1 MSVNLQL
8 QMMVEFFMAT
18 SAIKCV
24 RVREPK
30 CTKKMTGLSDGFL
43 QTQAVREDYQAHP
56 YRYRMLTSR
65 SPLSLQVLTSTAP
78 SQPQHPKVSLRM
90 EEPEPNFRVPKI
102 WKTK

>member
-8 QMMVEFFMAT
+8 QMMVEFFMA
-18 SAIKCV
+18 SSVIKCV

-30 CTKKMTGLSDGFL
+30 CTKKMTGLNDGIL
-43 QTQAVREDYQAHP
+43 QIQAVREDYQAHP
-56 YRYRMLTSR
+56 YRYRTLTSR

-78 SQPQHPKVSLRM
+78 SQPQHPKLSLTM
-90 EEPEPNFRVPKI
+90 EELEPNFSMPKI